1 MFSYLRP
8 TGRRVP
14 SNQSDSGP
22 SKIEVEP
29 EQYPTSQTV
38 PDEDVV
44 YRPIVSPSAPILPPI
59 PRVASVYGAPSN
71 LSSIIER
78 EGRLHDQRPT
88 EAVDSKAATKTE
100 TRPRDTSQPT
110 KPSVGGDSAIIP
122 SSARYN
128 FSRPFNSA
136 NATADRPSSREN
148 SQAPSALTHQ
158 GQHPPTHNASATG
171 SQYAVPKQA
180 ESSIRNLQQTS
191 NKQLY
196 GHNDPPKQIVESNEA
211 IKRPNETPQ
220 TPTLY
225 QQQPAVTSKKVNV
238 APDSDFQDAQPKL
251 SRANRT
257 YSQIPTFAGA
267 GIPIPPQQI
276 SLQNNSYESD
286 PVLSQQRQSQFL
298 SSSNNTDPYQRS
310 NRPMLTRLNPMSLLA
325 RRRSSQPGSE
335 ADSGPYRRNVLSDKK
350 LPDDYDFRIRGN
362 KVHDFNAPRAR
373 QPLSPL
379 DIRPTGS
386 ENRLSGLTSPEYES
400 DTSRKRR
407 SDISESG
414 KRREPD
420 RQRTPVFKE
429 HFGDDIDTWR
439 FDEKDRRNQVTTS
452 ILERAPAEISE
463 KRRSPLPPFAQKFPE
478 QVTDPLLLS
487 DPTFAVAPPPI
498 SSTRNA
504 STKRSRVS
512 LSPPSQQPLISQSP
526 SNSTSRSRSRTPSG
540 RDSGLSG
547 ADLPHHLRS
556 NGSRFSFDMAGVGSA
571 MQEKLLED
579 KHRQKSAQKA
589 RMSRSSQLSAAATD
603 EDFDYDDVDFG
614 EDLEEE
620 IPGLNTDE
628 DELFNS
634 QRVANSTL
642 LQSGESFH
650 QARPT
655 TSFGNAFNTQTAGQ
669 LYTHANT
676 NLGSGFPRTQQT
688 ASGDDRAPKQGS
700 EVRGGIDDNSSED
713 DDLYF
718 DDGMIEDIDLQEGSK
733 FDESVFDD
741 ENSRIYGRPLRDLEP
756 AEPLSAVP
764 ENEAGEESSEQSTRP
779 ISLESSLA
787 TGQNHAATADTSRT
801 SVQPQDKLA
810 AGRRGSTLRQ
820 DVTLQNLDA
829 GTSLTQDN
837 LAAYHDALALATHK
851 AAQEGRFDR
860 KASVDESGVPDPL
873 TGSTNH
879 VTFDQLPSRTSNP
892 IGLGV
897 VGNAGLD
904 DYEADEDDIVAA
916 ANAEALENDDEGF
929 YGREFGFYAHSN
941 GSEDAE
947 FANGG
952 YFGPA
957 GMNDIKRSHS
967 GRVNGQEPS
976 LTPITERSEF
986 SQRNSMIS
994 LPLHSG
1000 HSAFPP
1006 TAQTPGL
1013 AQIADSIQ
1021 LEDDSNMSLS
1031 ALLKLRQSAWG
1042 GSSTSLHSGN
1052 GGNAKNGSP
1061 PKFNQ
1066 SMPPPARPPPP
1077 TPQPH
1082 HQQENKSRPTP
1093 LKLHT
1098 QDLMMTP
1105 ILPPPPSGG
1114 SDLPTSPL
1122 RRNGL
1127 KGHSSPAKGHSR
1139 NSSGA
1144 DSVTYIK
1151 EKDEEGTRWV
1161 MERRRTAESGQIE
1174 VLGREVVEGGTI

>member
-8 TGRRVP
+8 AGRRVP
-14 SNQSDSGP
+14 SNQSDNGP
-22 SKIEVEP
+22 PRIEVEP
-29 EQYPTSQTV
+29 EQYAISQAV

-78 EGRLHDQRPT
+78 EGRVNDQKPI
-88 EAVDSKAATKTE
+88 EAVDSKVETKTE
-100 TRPRDTSQPT
+100 TRPRDTSQST
-110 KPSVGGDSAIIP
+110 KPSVGSDSTII
-122 SSARYN
+122 SSGARYN

-136 NATADRPSSREN
+136 TATADRPSSKEN
-148 SQAPSALTHQ
+148 SQASSTLPSQ
-158 GQHPPTHNASATG
+158 WQFPPSQNASATSSEQSG
-171 SQYAVPKQA
+171 PKQ
-180 ESSIRNLQQTS
+180 IRNPLRNPQQTS
-191 NKQLY
+191 NQQQY
-196 GHNDPPKQIVESNEA
+196 GHNNVPTPVVESNGA

-220 TPTLY
+220 TPTIN
-225 QQQPAVTSKKVNV
+225 QQQPPVTQKKLNV
-238 APDSDFQDAQPKL
+238 ASDSEFHDAQQKS

-267 GIPIPPQQI
+267 GMPMPLQQN

-286 PVLSQQRQSQFL
+286 PMLSQQRQSQFL
-298 SSSNNTDPYQRS
+298 SLSNNTDPYQRS

-335 ADSGPYRRNVLSDKK
+335 ADNGPYRRNLLSDKK
-350 LPDDYDFRIRGN
+350 LPDDYDPRIRGN
-362 KVHDFNAPRAR
+362 RVHDFNAPRTR

-379 DIRPTGS
+379 DIRSPGS
-386 ENRLSGLTSPEYES
+386 ENRLSGITSPEYES
-400 DTSRKRR
+400 DASGKRR
-407 SDISESG
+407 SDVPELG

-420 RQRTPVFKE
+420 RQHTPVFKE

-439 FDEKDRRNQVTTS
+439 FDEKDRRNQVTTG

-463 KRRSPLPPFAQKFPE
+463 KQRSPLPPFAQKFPE

-487 DPTFAVAPPPI
+487 DPTFAVAPPSIPTAQ
-498 SSTRNA
+498 SV
-504 STKRSRVS
+504 STKKSRVS
-512 LSPPSQQPLISQSP
+512 VSPPPQQPLISQSP

-547 ADLPHHLRS
+547 AEIPHHLRS

-571 MQEKLLED
+571 MQERLLED
-579 KHRQKSAQKA
+579 KHRQKNAQKA

-628 DELFNS
+628 DEFLNA
-634 QRVANSTL
+634 QKVANSTL
-642 LQSGESFH
+642 FQSGESLN
-650 QARPT
+650 QVRPT
-655 TSFGNAFNTQTAGQ
+655 TSFGNPNNNQTAGQ
-669 LYTHANT
+669 LYTHANA
-676 NLGSGFPRTQQT
+676 NLGGGFSITQPP
-688 ASGDDRAPKQGS
+688 APGDDWAPKQ
-700 EVRGGIDDNSSED
+700 SSEAKGGAND
-713 DDLYF
+713 DSSEEDDLYF

-756 AEPLSAVP
+756 VEPLSAVP
-764 ENEAGEESSEQSTRP
+764 ENETGEESSEQSTRP

-787 TGQNHAATADTSRT
+787 TGQNHVATADTSRT
-801 SVQPQDKLA
+801 SVQPQDKVA

-820 DVTLQNLDA
+820 DVTLQNLDP

-837 LAAYHDALALATHK
+837 LAAYHDALALATQK

-860 KASVDESGVPDPL
+860 KLSIDESGVPDPL

-879 VTFDQLPSRTSNP
+879 VTFDQLPGRNSNP

-897 VGNAGLD
+897 GGNVGLD

-1000 HSAFPP
+1000 HGAFPP

-1013 AQIADSIQ
+1013 AQIADTIQ

-1042 GSSTSLHSGN
+1042 GSSSSLHSGN

-1061 PKFNQ
+1061 PKFNP

-1077 TPQPH
+1077 TPQTH
-1082 HQQENKSRPTP
+1082 HQHENKSRPTP

-1105 ILPPPPSGG
+1105 ILPPPHSGG
-1114 SDLPTSPL
+1114 SDLATSPL